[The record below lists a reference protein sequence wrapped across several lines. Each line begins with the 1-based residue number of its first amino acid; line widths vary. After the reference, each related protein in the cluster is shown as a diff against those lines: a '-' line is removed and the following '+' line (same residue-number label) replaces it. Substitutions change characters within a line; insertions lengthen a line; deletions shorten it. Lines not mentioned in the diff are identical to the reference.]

1 LAIALSVLSFFW
13 PLHCLFFCDLQLL
26 ITHLVSSNFKL
37 VFSVWFFFII
47 DVVYLL
53 SESEVRVVVQTYWL
67 WGGYNW
73 CCLYLLSE
81 TEVRVVVQTYWLC
94 FFFIIDVVYLLSETE
109 VKVVVQT
116 YWLLDLI
123 RWLVCR
129 FDRLTFTIP
138 KQCNQYLNECPSIS
152 ELGNHSPIW
161 LTCLFGPFVLH
172 TSSSS
177 SKI

>member
-1 LAIALSVLSFFW
+1 MFCRSLFFLLSFFFSQ
-13 PLHCLFFCDLQLL
+13 LHCLFFCDFQLL

-37 VFSVWFFFII
+37 VFFWFYF
-47 DVVYLL
+47 
-53 SESEVRVVVQTYWL
+53 
-67 WGGYNW
+67 YNW
-73 CCLYLLSE
+73 CCL
-81 TEVRVVVQTYWLC
+81 
-94 FFFIIDVVYLLSETE
+94 YLLSETE

-129 FDRLTFTIP
+129 FDQLTFTIP
-138 KQCNQYLNECPSIS
+138 KQCNHYLNEFPSIS

-172 TSSSS
+172 TSRSS
-177 SKI
+177 SKISMEMLIKFHNIECK

>member
-1 LAIALSVLSFFW
+1 MFCRSLFFLFSFLLLAIALSVLSFFW

-37 VFSVWFFFII
+37 VFSVCFFFII

-53 SESEVRVVVQTYWL
+53 SESEVR
-67 WGGYNW
+67 
-73 CCLYLLSE
+73 
-81 TEVRVVVQTYWLC
+81 
-94 FFFIIDVVYLLSETE
+94 
-109 VKVVVQT
+109 VVVQT

>member
-53 SESEVRVVVQTYWL
+53 SE
-67 WGGYNW
+67 
-73 CCLYLLSE
+73 
-81 TEVRVVVQTYWLC
+81 TEVQ
-94 FFFIIDVVYLLSETE
+94 
-109 VKVVVQT
+109 VVVQT

-172 TSSSS
+172 TSSSF